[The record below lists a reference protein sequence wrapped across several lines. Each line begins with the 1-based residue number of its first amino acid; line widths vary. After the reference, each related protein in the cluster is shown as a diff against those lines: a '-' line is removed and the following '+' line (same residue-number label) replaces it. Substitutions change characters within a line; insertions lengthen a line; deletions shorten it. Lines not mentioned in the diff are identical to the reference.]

1 MLCREVGMRDGERRE
16 KGEKEKQKQ
25 KRKRKRK
32 KKEGEKER
40 KRKKLPLR
48 SGATIL
54 GTELL
59 FTSFH
64 SQPAF

>member
-1 MLCREVGMRDGERRE
+1 MLCREVEMRDGERRE
-16 KGEKEKQKQ
+16 KGKKG
-25 KRKRKRK
+25 KRKMK
-32 KKEGEKER
+32 KKKKDKKGEKER

-59 FTSFH
+59 LTSFH